1 MDTEAILLILLSY
14 ACGIYFAI
22 VAIRKGRLLRAAMQW
37 ASSPGQ
43 IVASEVVKSP
53 SVMVGARQIDCRI
66 VYEFIAGE
74 KILGDTPRLGGNWF
88 WTKGGVKRFVAQY
101 VPGQQ
106 VTVYY
111 DARDPRRNCLVRR
124 DFSGIIA
131 LWVMAGTIFI
141 GASAWLWAQIHP

>member
-1 MDTEAILLILLSY
+1 MHTEAILPILSLY
-14 ACGIYFAI
+14 AMGIYFAI
-22 VAIRKGRLLRAAMQW
+22 VAIRKGRLLRTAMQW

-43 IVASEVVKSP
+43 IVASEVVKS
-53 SVMVGARQIDCRI
+53 DCRI

-88 WTKGGVKRFVAQY
+88 LTKGGVKRFVAQY

-124 DFSGIIA
+124 DFAGIIA
-131 LWVMAGTIFI
+131 LWVVAGTFFI
-141 GASAWLWAQIHP
+141 AASVVLWGETHS